1 MTDTGFMREALALA
15 EKGMGFVSPN
25 PLVGAVIVR
34 NGEIIG
40 RGWHRKYGE
49 HGLSHPLSFSF
60 SQNLHSQ
67 VPYKNL

>member
-40 RGWHRKYGE
+40 RGWHRKYGD
-49 HGLSHPLSFSF
+49 LD
-60 SQNLHSQ
+60 HSQ
-67 VPYKNL
+67 ESRQRVRRG